1 MSRLID
7 NSAQTLEQALKN
19 TLPQTD
25 RIDILTAYFYF
36 SGFSILADE
45 LRDKR
50 IRILIG
56 KSIDPNAID
65 ELSAAI
71 RSFPNVDLGTY
82 QNKKYYTLSRS
93 QRKKEYTESFV
104 KLYNKSSLSE
114 SFDDTNS
121 QKMQRIFECKLRD
134 GTLEIRL
141 TSEDNHAKI
150 YILTNKPEFSANGD
164 SKGVV
169 FMGSSNFT
177 YSGLTG
183 QGELDHR
190 FSDNQDYEKYSEHFD
205 KLWNDSN
212 AIDIQTNDSNDEFI
226 DEIEQRLWLHA
237 KPDPY
242 KVFVRILHELYYQKD
257 EDNIKTPDGISGGKF
272 INLRYQLDAI
282 RGGINCINK
291 NNGVIIADVVGLGKS
306 IIAAAIAN
314 NLDIQR
320 TIIIAPPHLM
330 QQWKDYVQDFGIR
343 GAVVE
348 SGGKIEHLH
357 DRYATSD
364 KSALFIIDEAH
375 RYRNELTDDYQYL
388 HQLTR
393 SNADNKV
400 ILLTATPY
408 NNRPQDL
415 FAMVKLFQTPSRSTI
430 HSVDNLSLRFHEL
443 ITEYRALEKKG
454 KKEMTERI
462 KKDLHKLSQEL
473 RLLIEPIIIR
483 RSRIDL
489 KEIREYADD
498 LKAQRISFP
507 EVEGPL
513 LINYDLGCI
522 REQYISTLVKLTKP
536 IEDSGFIGARY
547 MSATYLRNPNEFV
560 KKYDHFFIESD
571 LRQAQR
577 NLAEFMKR
585 LLVMRFES
593 SKFAFKSTLE
603 SIVQSYRNIIKWWD
617 KGYIPILKK
626 GNLQD
631 PEELDL
637 DELLNMVDQ
646 ANIGEYD
653 VDKIKKIAVPVPVDM
668 FEKEFII
675 DVRNDLKLLTEIF
688 EEWFVNDIIGDDPKL
703 ARVEYEIEKLLK
715 QNKNRKIVIFS
726 SFADTT
732 TWVAV
737 QLKQHGF
744 SRTLLYTGSSK
755 SSERVKIMQNFDASL
770 KKSEQMNDFDI
781 IVATDALSEGFNLH
795 RAGIVVNYDIPYN
808 PTRVVQRIGRIN
820 RINKKVF
827 DKIFILNFFPTDIG
841 APITNIKNITT
852 LKMLL
857 INSIVGSDTKTL
869 TPDEDLQS
877 YFKKVYSEAEGS
889 VDDASWDNKF
899 RNTYNAIKH
908 NQMLLADAMSIPERT
923 RIVRLGREVELSIS
937 FAKRGNGVFFA
948 IANKAENDARIVSAE
963 EVLGFFEAEPEEK
976 SFSGDDE
983 LDIKFKIL
991 RKKIME
997 PHKLPK
1003 IEGNRAKAQKVIQYL
1018 LENYRPE
1025 RDYLYDLFEVIN
1037 KYDDLSDGELKY
1049 IVQLES
1055 ELGYGNVKAVV
1066 EELKRT
1072 VTPHYI
1078 GVIKERADVIDRMTE
1093 VIMFTEDLR
1102 R

>member
-7 NSAQTLEQALKN
+7 NSSQTLEQALKN

-25 RIDILTAYFYF
+25 RVDVLTAYFYF

-45 LRDKR
+45 LKDKH
-50 IRILIG
+50 IRILVG
-56 KSIDPNAID
+56 KSIDPDAID

-71 RSFPNVDLGTY
+71 RSYPNADLNTY
-82 QNKKYYTLSRS
+82 QNKKYYSLSRS
-93 QRKKEYTESFV
+93 QRKKEYTESFIR
-104 KLYNKSSLSE
+104 LFNKSSLSE
-114 SFDDTNS
+114 SFDSTDS
-121 QKMQRIFECKLRD
+121 QVMQKIFETKLHE
-134 GTLEIRL
+134 GSLEIRM

-164 SKGVV
+164 SKGVI

-190 FSDNQDYEKYSEHFD
+190 FSDNQDYDKYLQHFN

-212 AIDIQTNDSNDEFI
+212 AIDIQTSDSNDDFLK
-226 DEIEQRLWLHA
+226 EIERRLWLHSTPA
-237 KPDPY
+237 PY
-242 KVFVRILHELYYQKD
+242 KVFVRILHELYYQTN
-257 EDNIKTPDGISGGKF
+257 EDDLQTPDSISGGKF
-272 INLRYQLDAI
+272 TNLRYQLDAI
-282 RGGINCINK
+282 RSGMDCINK

-306 IIAAAIAN
+306 IIAAAIAY
-314 NLDIQR
+314 NLDIRR
-320 TIIIAPPHLM
+320 TFIVAPPHLL
-330 QQWKDYVQDFGIR
+330 QQWNDYVQDFGIR
-343 GAVVE
+343 GAIVE

-357 DRYATSD
+357 ERYAASD
-364 KSALFIIDEAH
+364 NPALFIIDEAH

-393 SNADNKV
+393 SNAKNKV

-443 ITEYRALEKKG
+443 IAEYRILEKKG
-454 KKEMTERI
+454 KKEMTERV
-462 KKDLHKLSQEL
+462 KKDLQKLSQEL

-489 KEIREYADD
+489 KEIQEYAND
-498 LKAQRISFP
+498 LKAQKISFP

-513 LINYDLGCI
+513 LIEYDLGHI

-536 IEDSGFIGARY
+536 EEDAGFIGARY
-547 MSATYLRNPNEFV
+547 MSATYLRNPDDFV
-560 KKYDHFFIESD
+560 KRYEHFFDETD

-577 NLAEFMKR
+577 NLAEFIKR

-593 SKFAFKSTLE
+593 SKFAFRSTLE
-603 SIVQSYRNIIKWWD
+603 NIIQSYRNIIKWWD
-617 KGYIPILKK
+617 KGFVPILKK

-631 PEELDL
+631 PEDLDI
-637 DELLNMVDQ
+637 DELLGNIEL
-646 ANIGEYD
+646 ANNGEYD
-653 VDKIKKIAVPVPVDM
+653 VDKIKKIAVPIPVDM
-668 FEKEFII
+668 FENKFIV
-675 DVRNDLKLLTEIF
+675 DVENDLKLLSEILSD
-688 EEWFVNDIIGDDPKL
+688 WFADNTMGEDPKL
-703 ARVEYEIEKLLK
+703 AKVESEIIRLLRE
-715 QNKNRKIVIFS
+715 NKDRKIVIFS
-726 SFADTT
+726 SFADTAR
-732 TWVAV
+732 WVAE
-737 QLKQHGF
+737 QLKQQGF
-744 SRTLLYTGSSK
+744 QRTLLYTGSSK
-755 SSERVKIMQNFDASL
+755 SSDRTVIMQNFDAAL
-770 KKSEQMNDFDI
+770 KKSEQKDDFDI
-781 IVATDALSEGFNLH
+781 IVATDALSEGLNLH
-795 RAGIVVNYDIPYN
+795 RAGIVINYDIPYN

-820 RINKKVF
+820 RINRKVF

-841 APITNIKNITT
+841 APITKIKNIAT

-877 YFKKVYSEAEGS
+877 YFKKVYTEVDEGS
-889 VDDASWDNKF
+889 NEASWDNEF
-899 RNTYNAIKH
+899 RNIYNDIKH
-908 NQMLLADAMSIPERT
+908 NQQLLDEVMSIPERT
-923 RIVRLGREVELSIS
+923 RIVRTGRGSDVSVS
-937 FAKRGNGVFFA
+937 FAKRGNGVMFA
-948 IANKAENDARIVSAE
+948 IANKADNEARIVSAE
-963 EVLGFFEAEPEEK
+963 EVLEYFKADQTEE
-976 SFSGDDE
+976 SLPGDDK
-983 LDIKFKIL
+983 LDAKFEIL

-1018 LENYRPE
+1018 KEIYRPE
-1025 RDYLYDLFEVIN
+1025 RDYLSDLFEVIN

-1049 IVQLES
+1049 IAQLDLS
-1055 ELGYGNVKAVV
+1055 DTKVAVD
-1066 EELKRT
+1066 ELKLT
-1072 VTPHYI
+1072 ITPHYI
-1078 GVIKERADVIDRMTE
+1078 GVIKERAEAIDRVTE

-1102 R
+1102 K